1 MGCGDG
7 EEFGDWGEVGDVV
20 EGLGRAF
27 KKVSQS
33 GIEEQVFHC
42 EVFFVRFV
50 CGVGWEEC
58 KSVVCAG
65 VAFDI
70 VDRLGVVEDGN
81 DVNGDV

>member
-27 KKVSQS
+27 KKVGQS
-33 GIEEQVFHC
+33 GIEEKVFHC

-50 CGVGWEEC
+50 CGVG
-58 KSVVCAG
+58 
-65 VAFDI
+65 
-70 VDRLGVVEDGN
+70 
-81 DVNGDV
+81 